1 MVDEN
6 ELNDILFMQL
16 ILGLQSS
23 AWMLLGKVANPITG
37 KEERNLEA
45 AKATIDTLLMLKDKT
60 KGNLSKNEDD
70 LLSNI
75 LQQLQLNYVDEAS
88 KKIETDSGGEEINS
102 EKKGNVSKEKST
114 PKKSIKKKSKRKKR
128 KS

>member
-6 ELNDILFMQL
+6 ELNDVLFMQL

>member
-1 MVDEN
+1 
-6 ELNDILFMQL
+6 MQL